1 MRKLKQKKPERLVLK
16 KLSRKDHVAWLTLNR
31 PEKKNALSDA
41 LMNQLIADL
50 KELSDDKDIRV
61 IVLSAAGDSFC
72 SGLDL
77 LDLREDSKKEHRWG
91 RGGSTREIVQLLRAM
106 PQVTIAAV
114 QGYCLGGGL
123 VLVNGC
129 DLAIAAD
136 SAKLG
141 MPEVLRGSYGAVA
154 TPTLFHTGLPSKLAF
169 WIQLTGRNLDGNEAA
184 RVGLVSQ
191 TVPEQDLKQT
201 VTSLALEIGQ
211 RHRVTLA
218 HAKIAAYTER
228 DLPFHQAMQ
237 ADELISHRMR
247 YYMDPLDDVKAY
259 LKSQK
264 GGTNAAYKK
273 PDAK

>member
-1 MRKLKQKKPERLVLK
+1 MPRAGKRLVLK
-16 KLSRKDHVAWLTLNR
+16 RLSTKDHVAWLTLNR
-31 PEKKNALSDA
+31 PEKKNARSEA
-41 LMNQLIADL
+41 LMDRLIADL
-50 KELSDDKDIRV
+50 KEISDDPEIRV

-77 LDLREDSKKEHRWG
+77 YDLRSDNTREHRWG
-91 RGGSTREIVQLLRAM
+91 RPGSTREIVHLLRAA

-123 VLVNGC
+123 VLANGC

-136 SAKLG
+136 TAKLG

-154 TPTLFHTGLPSKLAF
+154 TPTLFHSGLPNKLAF
-169 WIQLTGRNLDGNEAA
+169 YIQLTGRNLDGAEAA

-191 TVPEQDLKQT
+191 VVPEKDLQNA
-201 VTSLALEIGQ
+201 VRALALEIGQ

-247 YYMDPLDDVKAY
+247 YYMDPLDDVKSY

-264 GGTNAAYKK
+264 GGGSLDYKK

>member
-1 MRKLKQKKPERLVLK
+1 MARTRKRLVLK
-16 KLSRKDHVAWLTLNR
+16 RLSKKDHVAWLTLNR
-31 PEKKNALSDA
+31 PEKRNALSED

-50 KELSDDKDIRV
+50 KEISDNTDIRV
-61 IVLSAAGDSFC
+61 IVLSAAGSSFC

-77 LDLREDSKKEHRWG
+77 YDLRGDSAQFHRWG
-91 RGGSTREIVQLLRAM
+91 RPGSTREIVHLLRMA

-123 VLVNGC
+123 VLANAC

-136 SAKLG
+136 TAQLG

-154 TPTLFHTGLPSKLAF
+154 TPTLFHSGIPNKIAF
-169 WIQLTGRNLDGNEAA
+169 YIQLVGRNLDGAESA

-191 TVPEQDLKQT
+191 VVPEKELAKS
-201 VTSLALEIGQ
+201 VRALALEIGT
-211 RHRVTLA
+211 RHPVTLA

-228 DLPFHQAMQ
+228 DLPFYEAMQ

-247 YYMDPLDDVKAY
+247 FYMDPLDDVKSY

-264 GGTNAAYKK
+264 GGGNVKYKK